1 MRSIVLVMSAVVLV
15 SCERATPSN
24 AGTQVASVSAVS
36 AAEPTHGQREVRLT
50 GTVEAVHSSKVI
62 VPQTLGQGGQ
72 LTLTHLIPNGTHAE
86 KGDLLAEFDPT
97 QQIDN
102 GLAARAKYEDLGHQ
116 VEQKAAQNRADQEKR
131 RSDLTQAQADL
142 GKAELDLQKAPILA
156 EIAKLEN
163 DIKAANARIH
173 VESLTKSNAFHD
185 QSDAAALK
193 ILELQ
198 RDRQK
203 VALERAQ
210 INLDRMQVRAPLA
223 GMVAHQN
230 VYRGNSFGHAQEGD
244 QLYRGQALVSIF
256 DPSEMLVRCS
266 VGEPDGAALVPG
278 TRAKVY
284 IDAYPDLALPAHF
297 EFASP
302 MASSALGSPVK
313 TFSAVFKLDK
323 TDPRLTPDLSAAV
336 VLEPR
341 GGPSPSGA
349 GR

>member
-1 MRSIVLVMSAVVLV
+1 MRQLALLMSAVVLV

-24 AGTQVASVSAVS
+24 TVSTPSAA
-36 AAEPTHGQREVRLT
+36 AAEPSHSQREIRLT
-50 GTVEAVHSSKVI
+50 GTVEAIHSSKVI

-72 LTLTHLIPNGTHAE
+72 LTLTRLIPNGTHVE
-86 KGDLLAEFDPT
+86 QGDLIAEFDPT

-102 GLAARAKYEDLGHQ
+102 GLTAKAKYEDLGHQ
-116 VEQKAAQNRADQEKR
+116 VEQKAAQNHADQEKR
-131 RSDLTQAQADL
+131 IGDLTQARADYS
-142 GKAELDLQKAPILA
+142 KAQLDLQKAPILA
-156 EIAKLEN
+156 EIMKLQNE
-163 DIKAANARIH
+163 IKANTARQH
-173 VESLTKSNAFHD
+173 VESLTKSNAAHD
-185 QSDAAALK
+185 RSDAAALR

-210 INLDRMQVRAPLA
+210 TNIDRMEVRAPLA

-230 VYRGNSFGHAQEGD
+230 VYRGNSNGHAQEGD

-256 DPSEMLVRCS
+256 DPSAMLVRCS

-278 TRAKVY
+278 TLAKVY
-284 IDAYPDLALPAHF
+284 FDAYPDLALPAHF
-297 EFASP
+297 ESASP

-323 TDPRLTPDLSAAV
+323 TDPRLMPDLSAAV

-341 GGPSPSGA
+341 QARESKASK
-349 GR
+349 

>member
-1 MRSIVLVMSAVVLV
+1 MRKVALLMSAVVLAVAIV
-15 SCERATPSN
+15 SCERATPN
-24 AGTQVASVSAVS
+24 NTGTPLSVSAV
-36 AAEPTHGQREVRLT
+36 EPSHGQREIRLT

-62 VPQTLGQGGQ
+62 VPQTIGQGGQ
-72 LTLTHLIPNGTHAE
+72 LTLTHLIPNGTHVQQ
-86 KGDLLAEFDPT
+86 GDLIAEFDPT

-102 GLAARAKYEDLGHQ
+102 GLAAKGKYEDLGHQ
-116 VEQKAAQNRADQEKR
+116 VEQKMAQNHADQEKR
-131 RSDLTQAQADL
+131 ISDLTQAKGDL

-156 EIAKLEN
+156 EIAKLQN
-163 DIKAANARIH
+163 DIKADIARKH
-173 VESLTKSNAFHD
+173 VESLIKSSAFHD
-185 QSDAAALK
+185 QSDAAALR

-210 INLDRMQVRAPLA
+210 INLDQMQVRAPLA

-230 VYRGNSFGHAQEGD
+230 VWRGNSNGHAQEGD

-266 VGEPDGAALVPG
+266 VGEPDGAALTPG
-278 TRAKVY
+278 TRANVY
-284 IDAYPDLALPAHF
+284 FDAYPDLSLPAHF

-336 VLEPR
+336 VLEAAAPTTR
-341 GGPSPSGA
+341 
-349 GR
+349 

>member
-1 MRSIVLVMSAVVLV
+1 MRTLALLMSAAVLV

-24 AGTQVASVSAVS
+24 TGALT
-36 AAEPTHGQREVRLT
+36 AAEPAHGLREIRLT
-50 GTVEAVHSSKVI
+50 GTVEAIHSSKVI
-62 VPQTLGQGGQ
+62 VPQTFGQNGQ
-72 LTLTHLIPNGTHAE
+72 LTLTHLIPNGASVQQ
-86 KGDLLAEFDPT
+86 GDLIAEFDPT

-102 GLAARAKYEDLGHQ
+102 QLTAKGKYEDLSHQ
-116 VEQKAAQNRADQEKR
+116 VEQKAAQNHADQEKR
-131 RSDLTQAQADL
+131 ISDLTQAKGDL

-163 DIKAANARIH
+163 QVKADIAREH
-173 VESLTKSNAFHD
+173 VESLIKSSAYHD
-185 QSDAAALK
+185 QSDTAALR

-210 INLDRMQVRAPLA
+210 VNIERMELRAPLA

-230 VYRGNSFGHAQEGD
+230 LYRGNAFGHAQEGD

-256 DPSEMLVRCS
+256 DPSAMLVRCS
-266 VGEPDGAALVPG
+266 VGEPDRAALSPG
-278 TRAKVY
+278 MRAKVY
-284 IDAYPDLALPAHF
+284 FDAYPDLFLPAHF

-336 VLEPR
+336 VLEP
-341 GGPSPSGA
+341 A
-349 GR
+349 K

>member
-1 MRSIVLVMSAVVLV
+1 VRKLAFLMLAVVPAVGIV
-15 SCERATPSN
+15 SCERASPSSTTSSGTDTP
-24 AGTQVASVSAVS
+24 ATVS
-36 AAEPTHGQREVRLT
+36 AAGPLHDQPHGQREIRLT
-50 GTVEAVHSSKVI
+50 GTVEAIHSSKVI

-72 LTLTHLIPNGTHAE
+72 LTLTRLIPNGS
-86 KGDLLAEFDPT
+86 KVQQGDVIAEFDPT

-102 GLAARAKYEDLGHQ
+102 ALAAKGKYEDLNHQ
-116 VEQKAAQNRADQEKR
+116 VEQKAAQNHADQEKR
-131 RSDLTQAQADL
+131 ISDLTQAQGDL
-142 GKAELDLQKAPILA
+142 GKAQLELQKAPILA

-163 DIKAANARIH
+163 EVKADIAREH
-173 VESLTKSNAFHD
+173 VASLTKSNVYHD
-185 QSDAAALK
+185 QSDAAALR

-210 INLDRMQVRAPLA
+210 LNIDRMEVRAPLA
-223 GMVAHQN
+223 GMVAQQN
-230 VYRGNSFGHAQEGD
+230 VWRGNANGHAQEGD

-256 DPSEMLVRCS
+256 DPSQMLVRCS
-266 VGEPDGAALVPG
+266 VGEPDGAALTPG
-278 TRAKVY
+278 TRATVY
-284 IDAYPDLALPAHF
+284 FDAYPDLALPAHF

-336 VLEPR
+336 VLEP
-341 GGPSPSGA
+341 A
-349 GR
+349 K

>member
-1 MRSIVLVMSAVVLV
+1 MRTIALLMSAVVLV
-15 SCERATPSN
+15 SCERAKPSALN
-24 AGTQVASVSAVS
+24 APATVA
-36 AAEPTHGQREVRLT
+36 AAEPAHGQREIRLT
-50 GTVEAVHSSKVI
+50 GTVEAIHSSKVI

-72 LTLTHLIPNGTHAE
+72 LTLTHLIPNGSHVQQ
-86 KGDLLAEFDPT
+86 GDLIAEFDPT

-102 GLAARAKYEDLGHQ
+102 GLTAKAKYEDLGHQ
-116 VEQKAAQNRADQEKR
+116 VEQKAAQNHADQEKR
-131 RSDLTQAQADL
+131 QADLTQAQADL

-163 DIKAANARIH
+163 DIKAEIARQH
-173 VESLTKSNAFHD
+173 VQSLTKSNTAHD
-185 QSDAAALK
+185 RSDAAALR

-203 VALERAQ
+203 VALDRAQ
-210 INLDRMQVRAPLA
+210 TNIDRMEVRAPLA

-230 VYRGNSFGHAQEGD
+230 IYRGNSFGHAQEGD

-266 VGEPDGAALVPG
+266 VGEPDGAALTPG

-284 IDAYPDLALPAHF
+284 FDAYPDLALPAHF

-323 TDPRLTPDLSAAV
+323 TDPRLMPDLSAAV
-336 VLEPR
+336 VLEP
-341 GGPSPSGA
+341 GSGQHEGA
-349 GR
+349 K

>member
-1 MRSIVLVMSAVVLV
+1 MRTVALLMSAAVLV
-15 SCERATPSN
+15 SCERANSSSTANPS
-24 AGTQVASVSAVS
+24 VAS
-36 AAEPTHGQREVRLT
+36 AAEPSHGQREIRLT
-50 GTVEAVHSSKVI
+50 GTVEAIHSSKVI
-62 VPQTLGQGGQ
+62 VPQTIGQGGQ
-72 LTLTHLIPNGTHAE
+72 LTLTRLIPNGTHVQQ
-86 KGDLLAEFDPT
+86 GDLIAEFDPT

-102 GLAARAKYEDLGHQ
+102 GLTAKAKYEDLGHQ
-116 VEQKAAQNRADQEKR
+116 VEQKMAQNHADQEKR
-131 RSDLTQAQADL
+131 QQDLTQARADL

-156 EIAKLEN
+156 EIAKLQN
-163 DIKAANARIH
+163 DIKADIARQH
-173 VESLTKSNAFHD
+173 VQSLTKSNAAHD

-203 VALERAQ
+203 VALDRAQ
-210 INLDRMQVRAPLA
+210 VNIDRMEVRAQLA

-230 VYRGNSFGHAQEGD
+230 LYRGNSFGHAQEGD

-256 DPSEMLVRCS
+256 DPAEMLVRCS
-266 VGEPDGAALVPG
+266 VGEPDGAALTPG

-284 IDAYPDLALPAHF
+284 FDAYPDLSLPAHF

-323 TDPRLTPDLSAAV
+323 TDPRLMPDLSAAV

-341 GGPSPSGA
+341 VGGPK
-349 GR
+349 

>member
-1 MRSIVLVMSAVVLV
+1 MRKVALLMSAVVLAVAIV
-15 SCERATPSN
+15 SCERATPNST
-24 AGTQVASVSAVS
+24 GTALSVS
-36 AAEPTHGQREVRLT
+36 AAEPSHGQREIRLT
-50 GTVEAVHSSKVI
+50 GTVEAIHSSKVI
-62 VPQTLGQGGQ
+62 VPQTIGQGGQ
-72 LTLTHLIPNGTHAE
+72 LTLTHLIPNGTHVQQ
-86 KGDLLAEFDPT
+86 GDLIAEFDPT

-102 GLAARAKYEDLGHQ
+102 GLVAKGKYEDLGHQ
-116 VEQKAAQNRADQEKR
+116 VEQKMAQNHADREKR
-131 RSDLTQAQADL
+131 ISDLTQAKGDL
-142 GKAELDLQKAPILA
+142 AKAELDLQKAPILA
-156 EIAKLEN
+156 EIAKLQN
-163 DIKAANARIH
+163 DIKADIARKH
-173 VESLTKSNAFHD
+173 VESLIKSNAFHD
-185 QSDAAALK
+185 QSDAAALR

-203 VALERAQ
+203 VALERTQ
-210 INLDRMQVRAPLA
+210 INIDRMEVRAPLA

-230 VYRGNSFGHAQEGD
+230 VWRGNSNGHAQEGD

-266 VGEPDGAALVPG
+266 VGEPDGAALTPG

-284 IDAYPDLALPAHF
+284 FDAYPDLSLPAHF

-336 VLEPR
+336 VLEPAAPTPR
-341 GGPSPSGA
+341 
-349 GR
+349 

>member
-1 MRSIVLVMSAVVLV
+1 MRKLALVMSAVLLV
-15 SCERATPSN
+15 SCERATSSSTETAAVPS
-24 AGTQVASVSAVS
+24 VVPSAVG
-36 AAEPTHGQREVRLT
+36 PTHGLREIRLT

-72 LTLTHLIPNGTHAE
+72 LTLTRLIPNGAHVQQ
-86 KGDLLAEFDPT
+86 GDLIAEFDPT

-131 RSDLTQAQADL
+131 RADLTQAQADL
-142 GKAELDLQKAPILA
+142 GKAQLDLQKAPILA
-156 EIAKLEN
+156 DIAKQQN
-163 DIKAANARIH
+163 DIRADIARQH
-173 VESLTKSNAFHD
+173 VDSLIKSNAAHD
-185 QSDAAALK
+185 QSDTAALR

-210 INLDRMQVRAPLA
+210 TNIDRMEVRASLA

-266 VGEPDGAALVPG
+266 VGEPDGAALTPG
-278 TRAKVY
+278 TRAKVFF
-284 IDAYPDLALPAHF
+284 DAYPDLALPAHF

-323 TDPRLTPDLSAAV
+323 TDRRLMPDLSAAV
-336 VLEPR
+336 VLEPGPR
-341 GGPSPSGA
+341 EGGGV
-349 GR
+349 R

>member
-1 MRSIVLVMSAVVLV
+1 MQKLALLMSAVVLV
-15 SCERATPSN
+15 SCERASTN
-24 AGTQVASVSAVS
+24 GTGTAVVS
-36 AAEPTHGQREVRLT
+36 AAGPTRDQPHGQREVRLT
-50 GTVEAVHSSKVI
+50 GTVEAIHSSKVI
-62 VPQTLGQGGQ
+62 VPQTFGQGGQ
-72 LTLTHLIPNGTHAE
+72 LTLTHLIENGAHV
-86 KGDLLAEFDPT
+86 KQGDLIAEFDPT

-102 GLAARAKYEDLGHQ
+102 ALTARGKYEDLSHQ
-116 VEQKAAQNRADQEKR
+116 VEQKIAQNHADQEKR
-131 RSDLTQAQADL
+131 ISDLTQAKGDL
-142 GKAELDLQKAPILA
+142 AKAELELQKAPILA

-163 DIKAANARIH
+163 DVKAEIARQH
-173 VESLTKSNAFHD
+173 VESLTKSNEFHD
-185 QSDAAALK
+185 RSDAAALR

-203 VALERAQ
+203 VALDRAQ
-210 INLDRMQVRAPLA
+210 TNIDRMEVRAPLG
-223 GMVAHQN
+223 GMVAQQN
-230 VYRGNSFGHAQEGD
+230 VWRGNSNGHAQEGD

-266 VGEPDGAALVPG
+266 VGEPDGAALIPG

-284 IDAYPDLALPAHF
+284 FDAYPEVVLPAHF

-336 VLEPR
+336 VLEP
-341 GGPSPSGA
+341 GGEHA
-349 GR
+349 R

>member
-1 MRSIVLVMSAVVLV
+1 MGVRTLALLMSAVVLV
-15 SCERATPSN
+15 SCERATPSST
-24 AGTQVASVSAVS
+24 AAPAVAS
-36 AAEPTHGQREVRLT
+36 AAEPSHGQREIRLT
-50 GTVEAVHSSKVI
+50 GTVEAIHSSKII
-62 VPQTLGQGGQ
+62 VPQTIGQGGQ
-72 LTLTHLIPNGTHAE
+72 LTLTRLIPNGTHVQ
-86 KGDLLAEFDPT
+86 KGDVIAEFDPT

-102 GLAARAKYEDLGHQ
+102 GLAAKAKYEDLGHQ
-116 VEQKAAQNRADQEKR
+116 VEQKAAQNHADQEKR
-131 RSDLTQAQADL
+131 IGDLTQAQADL
-142 GKAELDLQKAPILA
+142 GKAQLDLQKAPILA
-156 EIAKLEN
+156 EIAKLQN
-163 DIKAANARIH
+163 DIKADIAKQH
-173 VESLTKSNAFHD
+173 VESLTKSTAAHD
-185 QSDAAALK
+185 QSDAAALR

-210 INLDRMQVRAPLA
+210 INLDRMEVRAPLA

-230 VYRGNSFGHAQEGD
+230 LYRGNSYGHAQEGD

-266 VGEPDGAALVPG
+266 VGEPDGAALTPG

-284 IDAYPDLALPAHF
+284 FDAYPDLSLPAHF

-323 TDPRLTPDLSAAV
+323 TDPRLMPDLSAAV
-336 VLEPR
+336 VLNPGTSP
-341 GGPSPSGA
+341 GGVA
-349 GR
+349 K